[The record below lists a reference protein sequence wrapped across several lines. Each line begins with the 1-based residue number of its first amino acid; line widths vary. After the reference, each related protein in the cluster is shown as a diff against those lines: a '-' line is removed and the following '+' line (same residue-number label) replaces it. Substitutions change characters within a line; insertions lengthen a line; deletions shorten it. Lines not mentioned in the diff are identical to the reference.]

1 MMNPEFWLER
11 WQHGDTGWHS
21 PEINRHL
28 QEFWPQFNLPAQAT
42 VLVPL
47 CGKTLD
53 LLWLMSQG
61 LRVIGVELS
70 PLAVEEFLAEH
81 ELTAVVTDAPPL
93 RRYQVD
99 ELTLLCGDFFALTPA
114 HCAGIDAIYDR
125 GALVALP
132 SELRERYTEVLKTIA
147 PTAPKLLITFAYD
160 QQQMNGPPF
169 AIQPAEVQRLF
180 AEQSVIELAT
190 FDVLNEAGNLRQR
203 GVTALAEQVWKIV

>member
-1 MMNPEFWLER
+1 MTPEFWLER
-11 WQHGDTGWHS
+11 WQQGETGWHL

-28 QEFWPQFNLPAQAT
+28 QEFWPQFNLPANAA

-70 PLAVEEFLAEH
+70 PLAIEEFLTENG
-81 ELTAVVTDAPPL
+81 LTAVMTDASPF
-93 RRYQVD
+93 RSYQVD

-114 HCAGIDAIYDR
+114 HLPEIHAVYDR

-132 SELRERYTEVLKTIA
+132 PALRESYAAQLKMLA
-147 PTAPKLLITFAYD
+147 PNAAQLLITFDYD
-160 QQQMNGPPF
+160 QQQMAGPPF
-169 AIQPAEVQRLF
+169 AVQRNEIAQIF
-180 AEQSVIELAT
+180 AGKTIIELAN
-190 FDVLNEAGNLRQR
+190 FDVLNEAPNLRQR
-203 GVTALAEQVWKIV
+203 GVTALAEQVWKLE